1 MEATIYL
8 SESCNSQKMQKH
20 LISVD
25 HLVVKRSIAKEKT
38 ESGFG
43 ADVAGGVVVGGLLLL
58 LLQVVGDKHVQGEH
72 QAKGLN

>member
-1 MEATIYL
+1 M
-8 SESCNSQKMQKH
+8 
-20 LISVD
+20 D

>member
-1 MEATIYL
+1 M
-8 SESCNSQKMQKH
+8 
-20 LISVD
+20 D

-58 LLQVVGDKHVQGEH
+58 QVVGDKHVQGEH

>member
-1 MEATIYL
+1 M
-8 SESCNSQKMQKH
+8 
-20 LISVD
+20 D

-58 LLQVVGDKHVQGEH
+58 LLLQIVGDKHVQGEH

>member
-1 MEATIYL
+1 M
-8 SESCNSQKMQKH
+8 
-20 LISVD
+20 D

-58 LLQVVGDKHVQGEH
+58 AQIVGDKHVQRER
-72 QAKGLN
+72 QAKGLNQIKSIIRLN